1 MKKSYL
7 TILLIFCVY
16 FSQAQFGEQQI
27 INIDLSMAKSVHSA
41 DIDNDGDMD
50 VISASFGGD
59 KLEWYENLDG
69 LGNFSQARLIANTTD
84 GAFDVR
90 AADIDG
96 DGFIDIVHAS
106 LYWNSLTWYKNV
118 DGLGN
123 FIPRFITSGVSDK
136 GIWTVYPGDI
146 DGDGDLDLFY
156 SYYYDDK
163 IVWFENLNGLGV
175 FGDEQIIDQDLI
187 GPQSIKLNDMDG
199 DGDLDLIAS
208 VFLEDKVVWY
218 KNLDG
223 QGDFSN
229 QILITTETIEAS
241 TVFVVDLDGDND
253 MDVISSSQGDNK
265 IAWYEN
271 LDGLGVFSDQI
282 IISTNSTEAEY
293 VHSEDLD
300 NDGDMDI
307 LSVFGNSIAWHEN
320 LNGQG
325 NFGVQQIISSEMES
339 STSTYTGDLDGDGDK
354 DVLSSS
360 WYDGKIAWYENL
372 SPLSIDKHSNEVF
385 SIYPN
390 PTSDILNISLLNQS
404 IKEVKI
410 INLQGINVKE
420 IITNN
425 QIDVSDLTTGMYF
438 VKIESEENSVIKK
451 MIKL

>member
-1 MKKSYL
+1 MKKKYL
-7 TILLIFCVY
+7 TIFLIFCVY
-16 FSQAQFGEQQI
+16 FSQAQFGEEQI
-27 INIDLSMAKSVHSA
+27 IDIDVSMVNSVYSA

-69 LGNFSQARLIANTTD
+69 IGNFSQARLIANTTD
-84 GAFDVR
+84 GARDVR

-106 LYWNSLTWYKNV
+106 LYWDSLTWYKNV

-123 FIPRFITSGVSDK
+123 FIPRFITSGVSEK
-136 GIWTVYPGDI
+136 GIWKVFPGDI

-187 GPQSIKLNDMDG
+187 GPQSIKLNDIDG

-218 KNLDG
+218 KNIDG
-223 QGDFSN
+223 LGNFSSKIN
-229 QILITTETIEAS
+229 IATQINEAKS
-241 TVFVVDLDGDND
+241 IFVEDIDGDND
-253 MDVISSSQGDNK
+253 FDVISSSQVDG
-265 IAWYEN
+265 IVGWHEN
-271 LDGLGVFSDQI
+271 LDGLGNFSNQI
-282 IISTNSTEAEY
+282 MISTNPNEVRY
-293 VHSEDLD
+293 VYGDDLD
-300 NDGDMDI
+300 NDGDMDLI
-307 LSVFGNSIAWHEN
+307 IINYDIIFWQEN
-320 LNGQG
+320 LDGLG
-325 NFGVQQIISSEMES
+325 DFGIQQVITSGMEK
-339 STSTYTGDLDGDGDK
+339 STSVYTSDLDGDGDV
-354 DVLSSS
+354 DIIASN
-360 WYDGKIAWYENL
+360 WYEGKIVWFENL
-372 SPLSIDKHSNEVF
+372 SPLSIDEYSNEVF